1 MIKKLGY
8 GVILWAIPY
17 VTAIPLLPLMN
28 SDPVFFKTIMVV
40 EGALVGSVLAALY
53 FVAVQRDFLRE
64 AIVLSVVWM
73 VVNWLLDYVALL
85 PFSGQS
91 LPRYFVEI
99 GFRYLAIGCLVLAIG
114 YVLERKLGR
123 MVGDSAK
130 PHLV

>member
-40 EGALVGSVLAALY
+40 EGALVGSVLASLY
-53 FVAVQRDFLRE
+53 FMAVQRDFLRE
-64 AIVLSVVWM
+64 AIVLSAVWM

-99 GFRYLAIGCLVLAIG
+99 GFRYLAIGWLVLAIG
-114 YVLERKLGR
+114 YVLERKIGSTT
-123 MVGDSAK
+123 MDSAK

>member
-1 MIKKLGY
+1 MIKKFGY
-8 GVILWAIPY
+8 GVILWVIPY

-40 EGALVGSVLAALY
+40 EGALVGSVLASLY
-53 FVAVQRDFLRE
+53 FVTLQRDFLRE

-99 GFRYLAIGCLVLAIG
+99 GFRYLAIGWLVLAIG
-114 YVLERKLGR
+114 FVLERKIGSAT
-123 MVGDSAK
+123 VDSANS
-130 PHLV
+130 HLV